1 MYDDRHE
8 ENIDLAV
15 LAASYRS
22 LGHMRRGHLLRSA
35 LELLDAEAR
44 DQVAAGYD
52 GVEPMPE
59 ALACRLEDRTADA

>member
-1 MYDDRHE
+1 MHDDRHE

-22 LGHMRRGHLLRSA
+22 LSHARRGHLLRSA

-44 DQVAAGYD
+44 DQVAAGR
-52 GVEPMPE
+52 GAEPMPE
-59 ALACRLEDRTADA
+59 ALARRLEDRAADA